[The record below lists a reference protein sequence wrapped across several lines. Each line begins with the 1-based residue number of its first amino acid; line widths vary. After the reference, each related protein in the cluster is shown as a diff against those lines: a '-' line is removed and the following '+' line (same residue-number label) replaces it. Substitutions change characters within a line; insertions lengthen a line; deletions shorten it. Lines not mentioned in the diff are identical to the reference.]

1 MDLQAGL
8 RYSRANY
15 NLREINYMI
24 LSINRTIRLIEN
36 ISSEKLTKGDLGVIV
51 EIFSDPEIAYEVE
64 FCDEKGRTIAQVVLK
79 EHQFEVLE

>member
-36 ISSEKLTKGDLGVIV
+36 ISSEKLSKGDLGVIV

>member
-1 MDLQAGL
+1 
-8 RYSRANY
+8 
-15 NLREINYMI
+15 MI

-36 ISSEKLTKGDLGVIV
+36 ISLEKLKKGDLGVIV

-64 FCDEKGRTIAQVVLK
+64 FCDEKGRTIAQVLLK